1 MLFFSGFAL
10 GLGLGVSCT
19 FAFVQWKAL
28 AKQRRRQ
35 LLRSFGS
42 FVYFGSYF
50 CYGCSGSKV
59 IKRINS
65 VCRHC

>member
-28 AKQRRRQ
+28 ADKKNWTRLED
-35 LLRSFGS
+35 LLNKDEDNF
-42 FVYFGSYF
+42 
-50 CYGCSGSKV
+50 
-59 IKRINS
+59 
-65 VCRHC
+65 